1 MQIKGKQRELSLLTE
16 QQSDAFKSFCQKKD
30 DILEQLNIFKEN
42 QLKEYNSYKDKIK
55 YAKEQYV
62 IELEKAYED
71 MELRYDL
78 YKVKTDK
85 EKKEITESLCKLKES
100 LSAGVQAQLRE
111 REKEEAINFYKLTIT
126 DNELSDIM
134 ALNKIKASF
143 HQPVVLN
150 KIIWSTYFQKQTT
163 EMCNRILGTT
173 TKCGIYKITN
183 LLTKQCYIGQ
193 SVNIQDRFKQHV
205 KCGLGIDASATN
217 KLYKAMQQEGVWNF
231 SFELMEE
238 CSRTELNEKEKF
250 WIQMYQSDIYGYNS
264 TSGNK

>member
-30 DILEQLNIFKEN
+30 DILEQLNSFKEN

-100 LSAGVQAQLRE
+100 LSAGV
-111 REKEEAINFYKLTIT
+111 
-126 DNELSDIM
+126 
-134 ALNKIKASF
+134 
-143 HQPVVLN
+143 
-150 KIIWSTYFQKQTT
+150 
-163 EMCNRILGTT
+163 
-173 TKCGIYKITN
+173 
-183 LLTKQCYIGQ
+183 
-193 SVNIQDRFKQHV
+193 
-205 KCGLGIDASATN
+205 
-217 KLYKAMQQEGVWNF
+217 
-231 SFELMEE
+231 
-238 CSRTELNEKEKF
+238 
-250 WIQMYQSDIYGYNS
+250 
-264 TSGNK
+264 